1 MLTREHPKRPN
12 SLLRLLAIL
21 LILVFGLVAC
31 GDGAEAEGEVAGED
45 EGDQLAEGTGELECG
60 TVEIGLIPWDE
71 DIAATFLWKE
81 ILERQGLEVEETQ
94 LDVAP
99 TFQGVADGSLDL
111 FLDAWLPSTHGDYQ
125 ERFGADYEDLGVWYE
140 PALLTIAVPEYV
152 DVDSLEDLA
161 ENGDLF
167 ENRIVGI
174 EPGAGLTRVTR
185 EEVMP
190 AYGLEDWTLVESST
204 PAMLAELQRAIEA
217 EEPIVV
223 TLWRPHWAYA
233 EMALKDLED
242 PQGALGDP
250 EEIHA
255 IASTQFVDEC
265 PTVAEWVSN
274 FELTADQL
282 AELEAMVL
290 QAGDGNEQEA
300 AAEWIDENQD
310 VVDAWLD
317 A

>member
-31 GDGAEAEGEVAGED
+31 GDGAEAEGEVASED